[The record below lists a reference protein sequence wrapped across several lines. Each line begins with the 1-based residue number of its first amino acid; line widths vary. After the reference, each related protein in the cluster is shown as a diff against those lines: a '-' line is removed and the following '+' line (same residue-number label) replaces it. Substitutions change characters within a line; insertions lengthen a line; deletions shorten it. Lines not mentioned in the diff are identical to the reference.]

1 MSIELQIANP
11 APGVNIT
18 TTSLADLVN
27 LLRPLM
33 SVVNTD
39 SAATGTIFAQS
50 TTPSPAQQGGIWLR
64 LTGDTAQTPVNL
76 YFYSTSYNLWIPM
89 IRMPTGAMLYLQDL
103 GLYGDVLSYNFNL
116 TTGLGLFTDPS
127 APDHLPGVAAP
138 WWGWRLH
145 LANDSQTMM
154 DRFVVSANNY
164 TTLKGWQTMFLDGS
178 SASRGGRSGAPLTP
192 PVVPSVPVT
201 GFEYDSAVVVGGGG
215 VAGATVSNGGSGFT
229 SAPGV
234 TFTGGGGS
242 GATGTATVSGGSVTG
257 ISITNPGSGF
267 TSAPAVGFTGGGGSG
282 AAATATLTSAKIPQ
296 AIVSQKY
303 SGAAQSSDG
312 IISGVIN
319 PSQTALTD
327 YPPFVALGLLEFI
340 GYGYTDPTVPF

>member
-1 MSIELQIANP
+1 MADQIQISNP
-11 APGVNIT
+11 SSGAQIPSTNLI
-18 TTSLADLVN
+18 DLVN
-27 LLRPLM
+27 ALRPLF
-33 SVVNTD
+33 SIVPGASNPA
-39 SAATGTIFAQS
+39 SNTIFAQS
-50 TTPSPAQQGGIWLR
+50 TLPVPSQQGGVWFR
-64 LTGDTAQTPVNL
+64 LSADATQQPMGCYWFSTYCNFWVRMWDIPIGGMAFLQDINPTL
-76 YFYSTSYNLWIPM
+76 YFNM
-89 IRMPTGAMLYLQDL
+89 A
-103 GLYGDVLSYNFNL
+103 
-116 TTGLGLFTDPS
+116 TGLGLLGAPN
-127 APDHLPGVAAP
+127 APDHLATVACD
-138 WWGWRLH
+138 WYGWKLH
-145 LANDSQTMM
+145 LANDVGALM
-154 DRFVVSANNY
+154 DRFIVSANKY
-164 TTLKGWQTMFLDGS
+164 QVGLTPSGWQTMLLNGTLVN
-178 SASRGGRSGAPLTP
+178 RGGRSGAPLTP

-201 GFEYDSAVVVGGGG
+201 GFEYDSTVVVGGGG

-340 GYGYTDPTVPF
+340 GYTYTDPTVPI